1 MDQTN
6 NIRAIDSIIKAR
18 DDNTTNY
25 DHFPSGHL
33 YSLMLSHIENIQT
46 NLYNFKFIARLVD
59 PECTKEIYLN
69 LQILINDSSLA
80 TNSKYYIN
88 DQSRLKLVNSYRF
101 GDKEKPNNSFR
112 VDFSINK
119 PNNPD
124 DLYLKLELVNMASN
138 TSCYVGINKEIF
150 FKISIFLYQL
160 LTYNIIDG
168 DIFIKK
174 INSFRLLVGKD
185 AFLSSISD
193 ETKLFTLYWN
203 TRYIICF
210 LESSTDS
217 NNLSQITYGCFTK
230 EEYENLF

>member
-1 MDQTN
+1 
-6 NIRAIDSIIKAR
+6 
-18 DDNTTNY
+18 
-25 DHFPSGHL
+25 
-33 YSLMLSHIENIQT
+33 
-46 NLYNFKFIARLVD
+46 
-59 PECTKEIYLN
+59 
-69 LQILINDSSLA
+69 
-80 TNSKYYIN
+80 
-88 DQSRLKLVNSYRF
+88 
-101 GDKEKPNNSFR
+101 
-112 VDFSINK
+112 
-119 PNNPD
+119 
-124 DLYLKLELVNMASN
+124 MASN